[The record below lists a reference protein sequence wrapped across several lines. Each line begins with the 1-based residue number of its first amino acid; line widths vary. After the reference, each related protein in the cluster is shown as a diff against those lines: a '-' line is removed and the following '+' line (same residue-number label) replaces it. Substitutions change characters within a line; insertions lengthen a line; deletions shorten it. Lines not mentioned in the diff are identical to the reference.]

1 MDFEKAYDSVEW
13 SFLEYMMGRVGMCP
27 KWVAWMKACVC
38 GGSMSILVNG
48 TPMEEIN
55 IQRGLKQGDPLAP
68 FLFFACGGRF

>member
-13 SFLEYMMGRVGMCP
+13 SFLEYMMVRVG
-27 KWVAWMKACVC
+27 MKACVC

>member
-13 SFLEYMMGRVGMCP
+13 SFLEYMMGRVG
-27 KWVAWMKACVC
+27 MKACVC